1 MDAVGNT
8 VIIKLVKEKV
18 TNGEKVMEN
27 GLITVGGDSAT
38 STMDILAKWEGEVT
52 SIGDEVSTDTPIKV
66 GGRIRVTENS
76 GIPIDE
82 EETDTEQI
90 RYVSVR
96 YGDILC
102 VI

>member
-1 MDAVGNT
+1 MEAVGNT

-18 TNGEKVMEN
+18 TNGEKVMDN
-27 GLITVGGDSAT
+27 GLIAIGGDSAT

-52 SIGDEVSTDTPIKV
+52 SVGDEVNTESPIKV
-66 GGRIRVTENS
+66 GGIIRITENS

-96 YGDILC
+96 YGDILA
-102 VI
+102 VM